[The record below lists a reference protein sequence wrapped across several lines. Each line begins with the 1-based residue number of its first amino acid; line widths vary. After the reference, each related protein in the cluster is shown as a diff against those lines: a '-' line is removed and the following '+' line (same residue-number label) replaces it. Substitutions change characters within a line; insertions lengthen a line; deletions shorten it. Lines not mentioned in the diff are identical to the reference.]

1 MWLALLSGSELHGV
15 NGTQP
20 TFHECI
26 ECFGFN
32 EKESSLTVLWWEMEM
47 EGGNLF

>member
-1 MWLALLSGSELHGV
+1 MWVALLSGSQLYGV
-15 NGTQP
+15 NGAQL
-20 TFHECI
+20 TFRECI

-32 EKESSLTVLWWEMEM
+32 EKESSLSVLWWEMEM